1 MIINQTSLQ
10 NIPALLTAHQTR
22 IRVVVL
28 VLLSIYLIAYAA
40 DITWKL
46 IPTPSSN
53 APVATPAR
61 YTGSVASSQNG
72 VDIGQIQQLN
82 LFGEVNKTAPAPVQE
97 TITDAPETRLNL
109 VLSGLVASSS
119 EDAGTAIIENR
130 GKQATYAIGDK
141 IDGTNAVLSQVLTDR
156 VIIKNGGLHETLML
170 AGLDFK
176 KQMGG
181 GSTVSNRQPARVQPP
196 AQPSR
201 RARELSDDAV
211 AATEA
216 LRDKPASFTDYISV
230 TPALEN
236 GQMIG
241 YRVKPGKDAS
251 LFESVGLINDD
262 VVIQINGLDLT
273 DPAQARDAMGE
284 LRDAQSIELTVTR
297 EGEYITL
304 FLEMPE
310 Q

>member
-10 NIPALLTAHQTR
+10 NIPALLTSHQTR
-22 IRVVVL
+22 IRVLVL

-46 IPTPSSN
+46 IPTPSTS
-53 APVATPAR
+53 APATTTAR
-61 YTGSVASSQNG
+61 YTGSVASSQRG
-72 VDIGQIQQLN
+72 VDVGQIQQLN
-82 LFGEVNKTAPAPVQE
+82 LFGEVNKTAPPPVQE

-109 VLSGLVASSS
+109 VLSGLVSSTD
-119 EDAGTAIIENR
+119 EEAGTAVIENR
-130 GKQATYAIGDK
+130 GKQATYAIGEK
-141 IDGTNAVLSQVLTDR
+141 IDGTNAILSQVLIDR
-156 VIIKNGGLHETLML
+156 VIIKNGGKHETLML
-170 AGLDFK
+170 AGLDFS
-176 KQMGG
+176 KQTAATPT
-181 GSTVSNRQPARVQPP
+181 SRSRQPVRPP

-216 LRDKPASFTDYISV
+216 LRDRPASFTDFISV

-297 EGEYITL
+297 DGEYITL
-304 FLEMPE
+304 YLDMPE

>member
-10 NIPALLTAHQTR
+10 NIPALLTTHQTR

-28 VLLSIYLIAYAA
+28 VLLSICLIAYAA
-40 DITWKL
+40 DMTWKL

-53 APVATPAR
+53 APAASTPR
-61 YTGSVASSQNG
+61 YTGSVASSQRG

-82 LFGEVNKTAPAPVQE
+82 LFGEVNKSAPPPVQE

-109 VLSGLVASSS
+109 VLSGLVASTD
-119 EDAGTAIIENR
+119 EEAGTAVIENR

-141 IDGTNAVLSQVLTDR
+141 IDGTNAILSQVHIDR
-156 VIIKNGGLHETLML
+156 VIIKNGGQHETLML
-170 AGLDFK
+170 AGLDFS
-176 KQMGG
+176 KQNAANNAAR
-181 GSTVSNRQPARVQPP
+181 NRQPARAG
-196 AQPSR
+196 AQPAR
-201 RARELSDDAV
+201 RARELSEDAV

-216 LRDKPASFTDYISV
+216 LREKPASFTDFISV

-297 EGEYITL
+297 DGEYITL
-304 FLEMPE
+304 YLDMPE